1 QRYALAKLQLESAKE
16 TYAGLTEFQKR
27 AEAAMD
33 QALRLASEWA
43 QAGVETKERYTER
56 LRANKAA
63 FDVEFS
69 KMLALRDQIAK
80 VQIGEAV
87 DPYIALLPEYN
98 AAKTAAKEA
107 FNVIYRTIK
116 SRPDVSPPDVWN
128 VSSREI
134 QQFLVQDAE
143 LTEMMIQQRKAVN
156 RYETYVKLAGDVL
169 TRAIAEAKSDPV
181 WSAFLKE
188 AQNAVE
194 AATAVSPQDQLTAP
208 DKLRA
213 AIQAANRQIRNLKEQ
228 QRVAP
233 DESSLRQ
240 QIQELETEKERI
252 TPRVKESDVETYLKD
267 LNLGFSS
274 DTLGQLGKGLLQL
287 VAARVKPLTPAEAA
301 VLEDKT
307 TPLTTEEAAALED
320 FQKRRQKRREE
331 IERNVFTEEER
342 VALENKT
349 TTVEKINEDRK
360 NRIAQIDQ
368 QIQSLRQQLLKTTAR
383 GARNLA
389 AAQERAEK
397 QQQTQAE
404 IRAENE
410 RLEREAAAT
419 TQVSGLTPEQREAVQ
434 AAQARIDA
442 LLESKEKALAVKRA
456 QQKNFRLSDTLKK
469 AVADGKKTKEQAVE
483 EQRAAEL
490 KKLEQ
495 QFDAQIRSAQDAA
508 RALREAATS
517 TSSRREAQLRSGARW
532 KDLPRDFPSYQT
544 CHRRFQQWVTDGT
557 LRRI

>member
-1 QRYALAKLQLESAKE
+1 ADVRRSQKLLQPTVAYLQKQIGKLKTLVERLSGRVENYNTMLQVRTEEQEDRIAAAKQQEAQVIAALHSSLLEQHQRYALAKLQLESAKE

-156 RYETYVKLAGDVL
+156 RYESYVKIAGDVL
-169 TRAIAEAKSDPV
+169 TRAVAEAKSDPV

-349 TTVEKINEDRK
+349 TTVQKINEDRK

-434 AAQARIDA
+434 KTHDYFHSIW
-442 LLESKEKALAVKRA
+442 KE
-456 QQKNFRLSDTLKK
+456 
-469 AVADGKKTKEQAVE
+469 
-483 EQRAAEL
+483 
-490 KKLEQ
+490 
-495 QFDAQIRSAQDAA
+495 
-508 RALREAATS
+508 
-517 TSSRREAQLRSGARW
+517 
-532 KDLPRDFPSYQT
+532 
-544 CHRRFQQWVTDGT
+544 
-557 LRRI
+557 